1 MKPFDKVIGYQ
12 KVKDELNQ
20 ILDMIQN
27 PAIYEEMG
35 ANLPHGILFYGDPGM
50 GKTLL
55 ATSFIEASGLPVYTV
70 TKNKDEQGIMKD
82 INAAFEEAVKNKQ
95 AIVFFDDIDK
105 LCSEDRK
112 DADAPCFVTIQ
123 SNMDA
128 CKDKGVLV
136 VATANKIG
144 KMPKSLLR
152 SGRLDHQFPIEI
164 PEKEDAAAIV
174 EYYLRKRK
182 VDPNANYEDIT
193 KMVSY
198 SSCAN
203 LDKVI
208 NESAVIAA
216 RKRKKVVGT
225 EDVVEAYLKDHYRDY
240 GCTKRTPEKQRVAS
254 IHEAGHCAV
263 AEVLRKGV
271 VGLVSIHA
279 DEGFTQLDTAF
290 IRRGQCVL
298 LSLGGKVAC
307 ELYESGR
314 VASGC
319 QSDLYKAFALLQKG
333 VEDNAINGVGLLSPR
348 EKDETSE
355 SLKARVENVVASE
368 LERYLYLCRDI
379 LIKNRDFVLALADE
393 LYKKETLLYSDVQR
407 IRASYSITP
416 CLEYSEPE
424 GATEI
429 QGAEPDSE
437 EDVGSL
443 EG

>member
-35 ANLPHGILFYGDPGM
+35 ANLPRGILFYGDPGM

-70 TKNKDEQGIMKD
+70 TKNKDEQGVMKD

-128 CKDKGVLV
+128 CKDKGVVV
-136 VATANKIG
+136 VATANKAN

-164 PEKEDAAAIV
+164 PGKEGAAAIV

-225 EDVVEAYLKDHYRDY
+225 EDIVEAYLKDRYQGY
-240 GCTKRTPEKQRVAS
+240 GSTKRTP
-254 IHEAGHCAV
+254 
-263 AEVLRKGV
+263 RKPK
-271 VGLVSIHA
+271 
-279 DEGFTQLDTAF
+279 DGFH
-290 IRRGQCVL
+290 
-298 LSLGGKVAC
+298 
-307 ELYESGR
+307 
-314 VASGC
+314 
-319 QSDLYKAFALLQKG
+319 
-333 VEDNAINGVGLLSPR
+333 P
-348 EKDETSE
+348 
-355 SLKARVENVVASE
+355 
-368 LERYLYLCRDI
+368 
-379 LIKNRDFVLALADE
+379 
-393 LYKKETLLYSDVQR
+393 
-407 IRASYSITP
+407 
-416 CLEYSEPE
+416 
-424 GATEI
+424 
-429 QGAEPDSE
+429 
-437 EDVGSL
+437 
-443 EG
+443 

>member
-35 ANLPHGILFYGDPGM
+35 ANLPRGILFYGDPGM

-70 TKNKDEQGIMKD
+70 TKNKDEQGVMKD

-105 LCSEDRK
+105 FCSEDRK

-128 CKDKGVLV
+128 CKDKGVVV
-136 VATANKIG
+136 VATANKAN

-164 PEKEDAAAIV
+164 PGKEGAAAIV

-225 EDVVEAYLKDHYRDY
+225 EDIVEAYLKDRYQGY
-240 GCTKRTPEKQRVAS
+240 GSTKRSPEEQRMIA

-263 AEVLRKGV
+263 AEVLRKGA
-271 VGLVSIHA
+271 VGLVSIRA
-279 DEGFTQLDTAF
+279 VGGFTQLDTPF
-290 IRRGQCVL
+290 TRRGQSIL
-298 LSLGGKVAC
+298 LCLGGKAAC

-319 QSDLYKAFALLQKG
+319 QSDLDKAASQLREG
-333 VEDNAINGVGLLSPR
+333 ITNNAIYGIGFLSTDYDVSPFY
-348 EKDETSE
+348 
-355 SLKARVENVVASE
+355 KARVENVIAGE
-368 LERYLYLCRDI
+368 LERYLYQCRDI

-407 IRASYSITP
+407 IRASFSIIP
-416 CLEYSEPE
+416 CPDYSELN
-424 GATEI
+424 GTDEI
-429 QGAEPDSE
+429 QEEEKDSEGEEDSE
-437 EDVGSL
+437 EDL
-443 EG
+443 